1 VLGVYSKIR
10 CSARRFFARRDQV
23 LVVLVEV
30 IPKAPALYKYEKNQ
44 IEFESD
50 VEFVTYHGFDFSI

>member
-1 VLGVYSKIR
+1 VLGEIR
-10 CSARRFFARRDQV
+10 LCSARRFFARQDQV

-44 IEFESD
+44 IELGSD